1 MNFRTL
7 SLSVLLLVLAAAGS
21 ADAQKIELASMMC
34 KKFSML
40 AKDTQWTVTSWL
52 AGYYTDVGL
61 IAMRLGV
68 TTSEV
73 SAQLR
78 AFGIPRRPACN
89 RGRRTSDVELTKAVL
104 EDLFITRRL
113 TIREMAARLNSPIGT
128 IFSELR
134 RLGIVERDPQ
144 LR

>member
-52 AGYYTDVGL
+52 AGYYTDEEDPAV
-61 IAMRLGV
+61 V
-68 TTSEV
+68 EV
-73 SAQLR
+73 DKLKGKAEQLVSFCTENPN
-78 AFGIPRRPACN
+78 ANLLAAAE
-89 RGRRTSDVELTKAVL
+89 DVLVK
-104 EDLFITRRL
+104 
-113 TIREMAARLNSPIGT
+113 
-128 IFSELR
+128 
-134 RLGIVERDPQ
+134 
-144 LR
+144 